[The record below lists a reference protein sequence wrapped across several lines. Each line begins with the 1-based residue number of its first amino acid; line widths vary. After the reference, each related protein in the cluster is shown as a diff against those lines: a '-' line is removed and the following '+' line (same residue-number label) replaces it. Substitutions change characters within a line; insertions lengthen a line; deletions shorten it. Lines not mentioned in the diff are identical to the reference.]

1 MTVIGSANVPAAR
14 VRSRMVDG
22 AGVRLGLVSAV
33 LPPLVLAVRTLPLAV
48 SLGVVLVASGA
59 GGYVVGHGWSLLLG
73 ASAWAWWT
81 GFALHDLGTL
91 TLGASDLV
99 RLAVLVVLA
108 CGAAVPAG
116 VGTHWTRA
124 R

>member
-1 MTVIGSANVPAAR
+1 MTVIEGTTVSAAR
-14 VRSRMVDG
+14 VRARMVDG
-22 AGVRLGLVSAV
+22 AGVRLGLASAV
-33 LPPLVLAVRTLPLAV
+33 LPPLVLAVRSLPLSV
-48 SLGVVLVASGA
+48 SLAVVLVASGA

-91 TLGASDLV
+91 TLDTADLA
-99 RLAVLVVLA
+99 RLAVLVVLTGA
-108 CGAAVPAG
+108 AAVPAR